1 MGKKNEKTVKV
12 RNLTIDDL
20 APVYHLGEKIFTLQS
35 FPNLY
40 RVWDEYE
47 VVNFYTN
54 DPESSFVA
62 EIDGNIAGFILSYIV
77 NKSPKKYGYLV
88 WMCVDPEFESKGLAS
103 KLFDE
108 FKKYMLEND
117 VKVLLVDTEADNK
130 KALRFFMKK
139 GFAKPNEQIYLTL
152 NLDEAVPD
160 NDKQ

>member
-1 MGKKNEKTVKV
+1 MNKPDNGIII

-20 APVYHLGEKIFTLQS
+20 APVFHLGEKIFTLQS

-47 VVNFYTN
+47 VVNFYSN

-62 EIDGNIAGFILSYIV
+62 EINGEIVGFILSYIV

-88 WMCVDPEFESKGLAS
+88 WMCVDPKYESKGIAS

-108 FKKYMLEND
+108 FKNYMLEND
-117 VKVLLVDTEADNK
+117 VKMLLVDTEAENK

-139 GFAKPNEQIYLTL
+139 GFAQPNEQIYLTL
-152 NLDEAVPD
+152 NLGESEEDF
-160 NDKQ
+160 DK

>member
-1 MGKKNEKTVKV
+1 MDKKDTDMVI
-12 RNLTIDDL
+12 RSLTIDDL
-20 APVYHLGEKIFTLQS
+20 APVFHLGEKIFTLQS

-62 EIDGNIAGFILSYIV
+62 EINGDIAGFILSYIV

-88 WMCVDPEFESKGLAS
+88 WMCVDPKFESKGVAS

-108 FKKYMLEND
+108 FKSYMLEND
-117 VKVLLVDTEADNK
+117 VKMLLVDTEAENK

-139 GFAKPNEQIYLTL
+139 GFAQPNEQIYLTL
-152 NLDEAVPD
+152 NLGESEE
-160 NDKQ
+160 NIDK

>member
-1 MGKKNEKTVKV
+1 MGKKNEKRVKV

-62 EIDGNIAGFILSYIV
+62 EIDGQIAGFILSYLSLIH
-77 NKSPKKYGYLV
+77 
-88 WMCVDPEFESKGLAS
+88 
-103 KLFDE
+103 
-108 FKKYMLEND
+108 
-117 VKVLLVDTEADNK
+117 
-130 KALRFFMKK
+130 
-139 GFAKPNEQIYLTL
+139 I
-152 NLDEAVPD
+152 
-160 NDKQ
+160 

>member
-1 MGKKNEKTVKV
+1 MDKKDTDMVI
-12 RNLTIDDL
+12 RSLTIDDL
-20 APVYHLGEKIFTLQS
+20 APVFHLGEKIFTLQS

-47 VVNFYTN
+47 VVNFYSN

-62 EIDGNIAGFILSYIV
+62 EINGEIVGFILSYIV

-88 WMCVDPEFESKGLAS
+88 WMCVDPKYESKGIAS

-108 FKKYMLEND
+108 FKNYMLEND
-117 VKVLLVDTEADNK
+117 VKMLLVDTEAENK

-139 GFAKPNEQIYLTL
+139 GFAQPNEQIYLTL
-152 NLDEAVPD
+152 NLGESEEDF
-160 NDKQ
+160 DK

>member
-1 MGKKNEKTVKV
+1 MSKPDSDIII

-20 APVYHLGEKIFTLQS
+20 APVFHLGEKIFTLQS

-47 VVNFYTN
+47 VVNFYSN

-62 EIDGNIAGFILSYIV
+62 EINGEIVGFILSYIV

-88 WMCVDPEFESKGLAS
+88 WMCVDPKYESKGIAS

-108 FKKYMLEND
+108 FKNYMLEND
-117 VKVLLVDTEADNK
+117 VKMLLVDTEAENK

-139 GFAKPNEQIYLTL
+139 GFAQPNEQIYLTL
-152 NLDEAVPD
+152 NLGESEEDF
-160 NDKQ
+160 DK